1 MGPWAALPLLTKIGI
16 ITGGAKAG
24 GGILQA
30 ALSGEKKAQKKLESE
45 IEGIQFPSI
54 LDYYSEAKR
63 RYGVAPEQSAL
74 YKRQMQ
80 NIGRLQAGGLRK
92 LQQSGNVLAG
102 VPGILDM
109 GARSSLDAAIAAE
122 EERNRRFGQY
132 GSAAQMKTQ
141 AELNK
146 QRQKIELAA
155 AKAQG
160 AAAIKQAGLQNIFG
174 GLTDIASSFAYGG
187 EGDSD
192 YVRAGANIPGI
203 SPREDVGTL
212 PRTRVG
218 LGTSAARVSPRGTPS
233 SARPFGML
241 ARPYINPPYV
251 PRRSSPS
258 LFPTYP
264 F

>member
-1 MGPWAALPLLTKIGI
+1 MALALGTAIGL
-16 ITGGAKAG
+16 AAG
-24 GGILQA
+24 GLK
-30 ALSGEKKAQKKLESE
+30 ALGGLGQTIFSGERKAQKKLESE
-45 IEGIQFPSI
+45 IEGIKFPSI
-54 LDYYSEAKR
+54 LDYYSEAQR

-122 EERNRRFGQY
+122 QERNRRFGEY

-160 AAAIKQAGLQNIFG
+160 ASAIKRAGLTNIFG
-174 GLTDIASSFAYGG
+174 GLTDIASAFAADE
-187 EGDSD
+187 EGTGVSNRNL
-192 YVRAGANIPGI
+192 YKN
-203 SPREDVGTL
+203 SPRLAGREAVGTL

-218 LGTSAARVSPRGTPS
+218 LGG
-233 SARPFGML
+233 
-241 ARPYINPPYV
+241 
-251 PRRSSPS
+251 
-258 LFPTYP
+258 
-264 F
+264 

>member
-1 MGPWAALPLLTKIGI
+1 MEPATLMAIA
-16 ITGGAKAG
+16 GGAKALG
-24 GGILQA
+24 GLAQTIF
-30 ALSGEKKAQKKLESE
+30 SGERKAQKKLKSE

-80 NIGRLQAGGLRK
+80 NVARLQAGGLRK

-122 EERNRRFGQY
+122 QERNRRFGEY

-160 AAAIKQAGLQNIFG
+160 ASAIKRAGLTNIFG
-174 GLTDIASSFAYGG
+174 GLTDIASAFANQE
-187 EGDSD
+187 EGTGVTNRNL
-192 YVRAGANIPGI
+192 YKN
-203 SPREDVGTL
+203 SPRLAGRESKAVGIL

-218 LGTSAARVSPRGTPS
+218 LGG
-233 SARPFGML
+233 
-241 ARPYINPPYV
+241 
-251 PRRSSPS
+251 
-258 LFPTYP
+258 
-264 F
+264 